1 MKARNVSIVHV
12 DYVAVCSGGNN
23 EMCHLCECCSPKSEE
38 KEDYYA
44 ISIVK
49 MIYYNKPHLYTKWVH
64 SNNGQIYDIYKIT
77 QK

>member
-44 ISIVK
+44 INIR
-49 MIYYNKPHLYTKWVH
+49 
-64 SNNGQIYDIYKIT
+64 
-77 QK
+77 